1 MNPDPKTVL
10 LTTANEQLTGQLLRR
25 QRALDVRVIDGH
37 VAGLPIGGQYWCF
50 IDWLLPDI
58 SGLEMCRRLR
68 QLPAT
73 RSAHITMLLPL
84 ADEEARCRAIH
95 AGADDYMVG
104 ALDADRLLRRLYFDL
119 AKPKAVMLSEKILLG
134 DLQVDKAAY
143 IARYQGRRIALALN
157 EFRLLIHFV
166 EHPNRVFNRS
176 SLIAILH
183 KSGERIDERTVDVWI
198 GRLRRAFKAQ
208 GVPDPLRTVR
218 SVGYVLDHVE
228 SELTEL
234 PDESP
239 ALSN

>member
-1 MNPDPKTVL
+1 MNPDTKTVL
-10 LTTANEQLTGQLLRR
+10 LTTPNEQLTGQLLRR
-25 QRALDVRVIDGH
+25 QRALDVRVID
-37 VAGLPIGGQYWCF
+37 AQIADLPDGTECWCF

-73 RSAHITMLLPL
+73 RSAHITMLLPQ
-84 ADEEARCRAIH
+84 ADEEARRRSIH

-104 ALDADRLLRRLYFDL
+104 ALNADRLLRRLNFDL
-119 AKPKAVMLSEKILLG
+119 AKPKAILPSEKILLG

-143 IARYQGRRIALALN
+143 LARYQGRRIALALN

-166 EHPNRVFNRS
+166 EHPNRVFTRN
-176 SLIAILH
+176 SLIDILH
-183 KSGERIDERTVDVWI
+183 KNDERIDERTVDVWI
-198 GRLRRAFKAQ
+198 GRLRRAFNAQ

-228 SELTEL
+228 SELVTM
-234 PDESP
+234 
-239 ALSN
+239 AG